1 MKTEEEEEEEDKN
14 KVLEGR
20 ENERNDISIQRFLEF
35 SLQIIMTND

>member
-1 MKTEEEEEEEDKN
+1 MKTEEEEEEDKN